1 MNIMT
6 QHKKDPAVILFEVF
20 SELYD
25 VSPSSQIVH
34 YLDEI
39 AEKGQSCSL
48 GELEHGLTSLH
59 FAVVLRRYD
68 VIKTLLAETSKS
80 QQYAALL
87 THEDIRG
94 FTPLHLAYIM
104 NDPDLIQVIQESCHR
119 SSSSSRDRQPE
130 KTTIKTSNLDS
141 PCYRGLNRNSLNV
154 TPQLF
159 STFLYGTGRLNS
171 SLNFQFYLFDP
182 NTKQIRVLDVK
193 GFEDMFG
200 VRFIQHSLFSLSYL
214 RYLLTVKIPIP
225 IGESVKARYKPLVD
239 REMGILAEGNQSAA
253 TNNNFIL
260 CKINDY
266 IGYGLFAARSFHQ
279 HEFLTVY
286 CGIIEDSRVSSEFA
300 PSNKPSNKT
309 YNLCT
314 VLEPIVINAS
324 SHRNLSAFIN
334 SSYYPNAYLRGYFDH
349 AQTISILVSLVPIK
363 KGEQITFAYDSDG
376 SWFQNFNI
384 NPVEMMMHESEENF
398 PRKIDL
404 SQCNIASTNGNLCP
418 HDCDGDDD
426 CLWTCGYCYRTE
438 RQTELRVTC
447 DTCGYFKFCDSY
459 CQQQATYH
467 HHLCPR
473 LAQLKALRNKKD

>member
-1 MNIMT
+1 M
-6 QHKKDPAVILFEVF
+6 
-20 SELYD
+20 
-25 VSPSSQIVH
+25 
-34 YLDEI
+34 
-39 AEKGQSCSL
+39 
-48 GELEHGLTSLH
+48 
-59 FAVVLRRYD
+59 
-68 VIKTLLAETSKS
+68 
-80 QQYAALL
+80 
-87 THEDIRG
+87 
-94 FTPLHLAYIM
+94 
-104 NDPDLIQVIQESCHR
+104 
-119 SSSSSRDRQPE
+119 
-130 KTTIKTSNLDS
+130 
-141 PCYRGLNRNSLNV
+141 
-154 TPQLF
+154 
-159 STFLYGTGRLNS
+159 
-171 SLNFQFYLFDP
+171 
-182 NTKQIRVLDVK
+182 DVK

-300 PSNKPSNKT
+300 PSNKSSNKT

-384 NPVEMMMHESEENF
+384 NPRQMEIFVLMIAMAMMTVFGLVATVIELKGKLNLESLAILAAISSFATAIVSN
-398 PRKIDL
+398 
-404 SQCNIASTNGNLCP
+404 
-418 HDCDGDDD
+418 
-426 CLWTCGYCYRTE
+426 
-438 RQTELRVTC
+438 RQRIIIICAHVLH
-447 DTCGYFKFCDSY
+447 S
-459 CQQQATYH
+459 
-467 HHLCPR
+467 
-473 LAQLKALRNKKD
+473 